1 MNLNVLG
8 VTLAR
13 GGSKGV
19 PGKNRRL
26 LAGKP
31 LINYTIEVAHQCD
44 FANYVV
50 SSDDG
55 DILRIAAEAGCE
67 TITRPA
73 ELARDD
79 TPTLPALQHALQWAE
94 KRHGRAYH
102 YIVELR
108 ATSPFKTA
116 DDVQRALRL
125 LVDSGAD
132 SVIAVTECQEHHPAR
147 VKYLNEWGYIRDFYP
162 EPESGRRQDL
172 IPTVYVRAGG
182 IYALKREALTGE
194 NGKVL
199 GHEKSLPLIL
209 PPERAVNIDSELD
222 FAFAEFLMERIPR

>member
-1 MNLNVLG
+1 MNILG

-31 LINYTIEVAHQCD
+31 LIAWTILAAHQCG
-44 FANYVV
+44 FSNYVV

-55 DILRIAAEAGCE
+55 DSLRIAAEMGCE
-67 TITRPA
+67 VLRRPE

-79 TPTLPALQHALQWAE
+79 TPTLPALQHAALWAE
-94 KRHGRAYH
+94 ARHERTYD
-102 YIVELR
+102 YVVELR

-116 DDVQRALRL
+116 DDVQRAIRL

-132 SVIAVTECQEHHPAR
+132 SVISVAQCQEHHPAR
-147 VKYLNEWGYIRDFYP
+147 VKHLNELGYIEDFLP

-172 IPTVYVRAGG
+172 TPPAYVRAGG
-182 IYALKREALTGE
+182 IYALKREALMGGD
-194 NGKVL
+194 GKL
-199 GHEKSLPLIL
+199 FGHEKSLALIL
-209 PPERAVNIDSELD
+209 PAQRAVNIDSELD
-222 FAFAEFLMERIPR
+222 FAFAEFLAGRARL